1 MSRPPRQNF
10 NFTIPTQDI
19 IVPSHTSYLLN
30 DLPEPRVMAPIPR
43 RAFRR
48 SKPSPPAVVMPSS
61 VDVFSPAFPLTSSLQ
76 ASSSITIPTYPTV
89 LGSSH
94 ESPGMI
100 PTSTRKVCH
109 HGFGTYNNL
118 YELIGFI
125 HQKRSV
131 PDSPGD
137 HDPYA
142 APFVREYLGDEK
154 WCIFSARLARP
165 TKVPLK
171 TKGKGSSSPKA
182 FADEEDDLSGTYVI
196 DFLVKNEIVKAVFR
210 ALLPWVFKLF
220 TSF

>member
-1 MSRPPRQNF
+1 MSRLQRQTF
-10 NFTIPTQDI
+10 NFSIPTQDI
-19 IVPSHTSYLLN
+19 IVPSHVAYLVN

-43 RAFRR
+43 RAPRR
-48 SKPSPPAVVMPSS
+48 SKPLSPVVAVPSS
-61 VDVFSPAFPLTSSLQ
+61 VEAFSSTFPLPPSLQ
-76 ASSSITIPTYPTV
+76 ASSSITIPMYPTV
-89 LGSSH
+89 FGSSH
-94 ESPGMI
+94 ESSGMI
-100 PTSTRKVCH
+100 PSSARKVCH

-118 YELIGFI
+118 YELIGLI

-142 APFVREYLGDEK
+142 APFIRQYLGDEK
-154 WCIFSARLARP
+154 WCIFSTRLARP

-171 TKGKGSSSPKA
+171 AKGKGSSSHRA